1 MHFDRKSRHLFHI
14 QSLVFSVPSPL
25 LLPEIVCTSSSDTG
39 FRALTKIPR
48 RFRDWGIT
56 SVKSLMDSENIS
68 GKGWSTQLSCEG
80 SKLPY
85 PDARFLSIFYG
96 DAVDSRQNSWSYLKH
111 GNAMVGYDHFWASR
125 CTKPPFSKK
134 IHENLNGKGQ
144 SLNKAIT
151 LSEFGAAWHL
161 EKFGRVCFFKVSRLY
176 LYNISYMRICWCQL
190 AWEKHIDMI
199 TFWSDTSRSLITYST
214 ALVSSKSHPYPVSL
228 LKLFTH

>member
-80 SKLPY
+80 SKLRY

-111 GNAMVGYDHFWASR
+111 GNAMVGYDHFWGFQVYQTAVLQEDPWKLKWKRPKFEQSNHPVGIWR
-125 CTKPPFSKK
+125 CLTS
-134 IHENLNGKGQ
+134 
-144 SLNKAIT
+144 
-151 LSEFGAAWHL
+151 
-161 EKFGRVCFFKVSRLY
+161 
-176 LYNISYMRICWCQL
+176 
-190 AWEKHIDMI
+190 WEIREGMFLQGLKTI
-199 TFWSDTSRSLITYST
+199 LI
-214 ALVSSKSHPYPVSL
+214 
-228 LKLFTH
+228 